1 MSRKLAVAALLV
13 LASPAATAAQD
24 WRSVS
29 YFRQAAG
36 EDVLRVDIEYGAGR
50 LQIRPAPDGTLYR
63 ANLRYDADAFRP
75 VSSYRDGHL
84 RLGVDGGRM
93 SGRNLK
99 AGNLELS
106 LGARVPL
113 ELTLK
118 FGAAEAELELGGL
131 RIRQARI
138 STGASQTKLTVGLPN
153 PEVCSSLVLEVGAA
167 QFNAVGLANLN
178 AERLRVSGGVG
189 EVTLDFT
196 GEWRRDLAAD
206 IEMGLGALTLR
217 VPRGVG
223 VRVQKGGLL
232 AGFDSEGLI
241 KRGNAYFSEDW
252 EDADHRLTV
261 NVNAALGSIKMA
273 WVESAEVTEATR
285 GRTR

>member
-1 MSRKLAVAALLV
+1 MSRKLVAAAV
-13 LASPAATAAQD
+13 LMLAAPATVAGQD

-29 YFRQAAG
+29 YFRQVAG
-36 EDVLRVDIEYGAGR
+36 EDLLQVEVEYGAGK
-50 LQIRPAPDGTLYR
+50 LQIRPAPERTLYR

-75 VSSYRDGHL
+75 VSTYRNGRL

-106 LGARVPL
+106 LGSGVPL
-113 ELTLK
+113 DLSLK
-118 FGAAEAELELGGL
+118 FGAAEANLELGGL
-131 RIRQARI
+131 RIREASI
-138 STGASQTKLTVGLPN
+138 STGASQTRLTFSQPN
-153 PEVCSSLVLEVGAA
+153 PEVCKALVLEVGAA
-167 QFNAVGLANLN
+167 QFRAIGLANLN

-196 GEWRRDLAAD
+196 GEWRTNMTAD

-217 VPRGVG
+217 VPRGIG

-241 KRGNAYFSEDW
+241 KRGDAYFSENW
-252 EDADHRLTV
+252 EEADRRLTV
-261 NVNAALGSIKMA
+261 NVDAALGSIKMA
-273 WVESAEVTEATR
+273 WVDGSDVPEATR

>member
-1 MSRKLAVAALLV
+1 MSRTLAVAALLA
-13 LASPAATAAQD
+13 LAAPAAIAAQD

-29 YFRQAAG
+29 YFRQASG
-36 EDVLRVDIEYGAGR
+36 EDVLRVDVEYGAGR
-50 LQIRPAPDGTLYR
+50 LHIRPAPEGTLYR
-63 ANLRYDADAFRP
+63 ANLRYDAAAFRP

-84 RLGVDGGRM
+84 RIGIDGGKM

-106 LGARVPL
+106 LGPRVPL
-113 ELTLK
+113 DLTLK

-131 RIRQARI
+131 RIREARI
-138 STGASQTKLTVGLPN
+138 STGASQTKLTFSRPN
-153 PEVCSSLVLEVGAA
+153 PELCSSLVLEVGAA
-167 QFNAVGLANLN
+167 QFSAVGLANLN
-178 AERLRVSGGVG
+178 TEQLRLSGGVG

-217 VPRGVG
+217 VPRGIG

-261 NVNAALGSIKMA
+261 NVDAALGSIRMA
-273 WVESAEVTEATR
+273 WVEAAQVSEATR